1 MIPAALL
8 ASLTGCAELQPD
20 TIGQVL
26 SDHTLAD
33 VNASSATFDTDVTV
47 STFQGQ
53 VSAWYFGHAT

>member
-26 SDHTLAD
+26 ADHTLTD
-33 VNASSATFDTDVTV
+33 VNATSATFDTDVTV
-47 STFQGQ
+47 SSFQGQ

>member
-26 SDHTLAD
+26 ADHTLTD
-33 VNASSATFDTDVTV
+33 VNATSATFETDVTV
-47 STFQGQ
+47 SSFQGQ

>member
-26 SDHTLAD
+26 ADHTLTD

-47 STFQGQ
+47 SSFQGQ